1 MSLNF
6 DGQGS
11 ENAAYDWSQMPAGVD
26 SYGRDRVTGRGLTAL
41 QADNIGRLLRD
52 IGYAVQMDYNPA
64 FAGGS
69 GAYVY
74 NAQPFSHVTSAIR
87 AA

>member
-1 MSLNF
+1 MQHTI
-6 DGQGS
+6 GARCQ
-11 ENAAYDWSQMPAGVD
+11 PGVD
-26 SYGRDRVTGRGLTAL
+26 SYGRDRVTGRWLTAL

-64 FAGGS
+64 FAGGRVLMS
-69 GAYVY
+69 TMP
-74 NAQPFSHVTSAIR
+74 QPFSHVTSAIR